1 MVDKKERY
9 GSTKVDL
16 GEIIKKKDKT
26 SFFDLIKKDEDAE
39 KVLPGIKD
47 DKISG
52 DNKVSEGKIGDKGKI
67 SSEYI
72 RKLDA
77 LNLKMDNLL
86 KLLNSPSEKDP
97 LAEAIIQL
105 SERVE
110 EMEKKI
116 DALTNRVEISIGV
129 EEPEEFKGIS
139 ENARKI
145 ALELDIIPAYKK
157 IPLGIL
163 AKRAGIAEEESKD
176 AIKVL
181 ISKGLDIEI
190 IEKNEKTLGIF
201 HKNEIFVLKNFEKA
215 I

>member
-16 GEIIKKKDKT
+16 GEIIKKNDKK

-39 KVLPGIKD
+39 KVSPEIKD

-52 DNKVSEGKIGDKGKI
+52 DNKVSEGKKWDKGKI

-77 LNLKMDNLL
+77 LNLKLDNLL
-86 KLLNSPSEKDP
+86 KLLNSSSEKDP
-97 LAEAIIQL
+97 LVEAIIQL

-110 EMEKKI
+110 KMDRRI
-116 DALTNRVEISIGV
+116 DAFINRVEITIGV
-129 EEPEEFKGIS
+129 EEPEKFKGIS

-163 AKRAGIAEEESKD
+163 AKRAGVDEEEAKD
-176 AIKVL
+176 AIKAL
-181 ISKGLDIEI
+181 ISKGWDIEI

-201 HKNEIFVLKNFEKA
+201 PKNEVFVLKNFEKA

>member
-39 KVLPGIKD
+39 KVLTELKD
-47 DKISG
+47 DKISEEKTG
-52 DNKVSEGKIGDKGKI
+52 DNNR
-67 SSEYI
+67 EYI
-72 RKLDA
+72 KKLDA
-77 LNLKMDNLL
+77 LNLKVDNLL
-86 KLLNSPSEKDP
+86 NLLNSSSDKDP

-110 EMEKKI
+110 EMDKKI

-163 AKRAGIAEEESKD
+163 AKRAGVAEEESKD